1 MKLEPVQRHETGQNR
16 EPMADPII
24 SVSRR
29 LADAFSAVAGTVVDP
44 VVRPSDRADAQAN
57 GALAIAKSM
66 GVQPR
71 EVAQKA
77 LDAAGDLSDIL
88 ASTEIAGPGFINLV
102 FSDDY
107 LAQQLTLAMAEN
119 TLGVRVSD
127 DPHTVV
133 IDYSAPNV
141 AKEMHVGH
149 LRSTVIGDALV
160 RVMGFVGHT
169 VVREN
174 HIGDWGTPF
183 GMLIEH
189 LIDLGEENA
198 AHELGVGD
206 LDGFYKQ
213 ARAKFE
219 ASDEFKTRARQRVV
233 MLQGGNEDTMRLWRT
248 LVKESTRYFNKVYT
262 QLDVLLTDDD
272 LMGESAYNDL
282 LSVVVDRLR
291 DSGLLVESDG
301 AEVVFPEGF
310 TNRENEPLPL
320 IIRKGDGGYN
330 YATSDLGCVIDRVER
345 VGARTV
351 LYVVGAPQAQHLQMV
366 EAVARMAKWMPE
378 GYVMNHVSFGSVLG
392 SDRKILKSRAGET
405 VKLAALLDEAVVR
418 AEAAVVEKNPDMSEA
433 DRSAVANMIGIGA
446 VKYSDLSTDRVKDYI
461 FDWERM
467 LSFEG
472 NTAPYLQY
480 AHARICSIFR
490 RADVSRVSVRGVTPS
505 LAEPQERALAL
516 RILRFDSAVW
526 EMIDTLSPH
535 KLCTYLFD
543 LATDFTAFYEHCPVL
558 KTGHEETR
566 ESRLALCDATA
577 RVMEQG
583 LSLLGIR
590 APEQM

>member
-1 MKLEPVQRHETGQNR
+1 
-16 EPMADPII
+16 MADPII

-29 LADAFSAVAGTVVDP
+29 LADAFSVVAGTSVDP

-57 GALAIAKSM
+57 GALAIAKTL

-107 LAQQLTLAMAEN
+107 IAQQMTLAMAEN

-233 MLQGGNEDTMRLWRT
+233 MLQGGDDDTMRLWRT

-378 GYVMNHVSFGSVLG
+378 GYVMSHVSFGSVLG

-418 AEAAVVEKNPDMSEA
+418 AEAAVVEKNPDMSVA
-433 DRSAVANMIGIGA
+433 DRSAIANMIGIGA

-490 RADVSRVSVRGVTPS
+490 RAEVARVSVRGVTPS
-505 LAEPQERALAL
+505 LAQPQERALAL
-516 RILRFDSAVW
+516 RLLRFDSAVW

-558 KTGHEETR
+558 KTGHEDTR

-583 LSLLGIR
+583 LALLGIR

>member
-1 MKLEPVQRHETGQNR
+1 
-16 EPMADPII
+16 MADPII

-29 LADAFSAVAGTVVDP
+29 LADAFSVVAGTSVDP

-57 GALAIAKSM
+57 GALAIAKTL

-107 LAQQLTLAMAEN
+107 IAQQLTLAMAEN

-189 LIDLGEENA
+189 LIDLGEESA

-233 MLQGGNEDTMRLWRT
+233 MLQGGDDDTMRLWRT

-378 GYVMNHVSFGSVLG
+378 GYVMSHVSFGSVLG

-418 AEAAVVEKNPDMSEA
+418 AEAAVVEKNPDMSVA
-433 DRSAVANMIGIGA
+433 DRSAIANIIGIGA

-490 RADVSRVSVRGVTPS
+490 RAEVARVSVRGVTPS
-505 LAEPQERALAL
+505 LAQPQERALAL
-516 RILRFDSAVW
+516 RLLRFDSAVW

-558 KTGHEETR
+558 KTGHEDTR

-583 LSLLGIR
+583 LALLGIR

>member
-1 MKLEPVQRHETGQNR
+1 MKLEPVLRSETGQNR
-16 EPMADPII
+16 EPMADPIV

-29 LADAFSAVAGTVVDP
+29 LADAFSAVAGTSVDP

-57 GALAIAKSM
+57 GALSIAKTM
-66 GVQPR
+66 GIQPR

-77 LDAAGDLSDIL
+77 LDAAGDLSDML
-88 ASTEIAGPGFINLV
+88 QSTEIAGPGFINLV

-219 ASDEFKTRARQRVV
+219 ASDEFKTRARHRVV
-233 MLQGGNEDTMRLWRT
+233 MLQGGDDDTMRLWRT
-248 LVKESTRYFNKVYT
+248 LVKESTRYFNKVYS

-272 LMGESAYNDL
+272 LMGESAYNNL

-345 VGARTV
+345 IGARTV

-418 AEAAVVEKNPDMSEA
+418 AEAAVAEKNPDMSEA
-433 DRSAVANMIGIGA
+433 ERSDVANMIGIGA

-490 RADVSRVSVRGVTPS
+490 RAEVSRASVRGVTPS
-505 LAEPQERALAL
+505 LAQPQERALAL
-516 RILRFDSAVW
+516 RLLRFDSAVW

-558 KTGHEETR
+558 KTGHEDTR

-583 LSLLGIR
+583 LALLGIR

>member
-1 MKLEPVQRHETGQNR
+1 
-16 EPMADPII
+16 MADPII

-57 GALAIAKSM
+57 GALAIAKTM

-77 LDAAGDLSDIL
+77 LDVAGDLSDIL

-233 MLQGGNEDTMRLWRT
+233 MLQGGDEDTMRLWRT

-291 DSGLLVESDG
+291 DSGLLVVSDG

-433 DRSAVANMIGIGA
+433 ERSDVANMIGIGA

-461 FDWERM
+461 FDWEQM

>member
-102 FSDDY
+102 FSDEY

-233 MLQGGNEDTMRLWRT
+233 MLQGGDEDTMRLWRT

>member
-1 MKLEPVQRHETGQNR
+1 
-16 EPMADPII
+16 MADPII

-29 LADAFSAVAGTVVDP
+29 LADAFSVVAGTSVDP

-57 GALAIAKSM
+57 GALAIAKTL

-107 LAQQLTLAMAEN
+107 IAQQLTLAMAEN

-233 MLQGGNEDTMRLWRT
+233 MLQGGDDDTMRLWRT

-378 GYVMNHVSFGSVLG
+378 GYVMSHVSFGSVLG

-418 AEAAVVEKNPDMSEA
+418 AEAAVVEKNPDMSVA
-433 DRSAVANMIGIGA
+433 DRSAIANMIGIGA

-490 RADVSRVSVRGVTPS
+490 RAEVARASVRGVTPS
-505 LAEPQERALAL
+505 LAQPQERALAL
-516 RILRFDSAVW
+516 RLLRFDSAVW

-558 KTGHEETR
+558 KTGHEDTR

-583 LSLLGIR
+583 LALLGIR